1 MTRSTQ
7 HDHAALDATLTRQYQ
22 VISRSQVLAHGMT
35 TSALHQR
42 LRAGGPWQR
51 LLPGVFLAVTGTP
64 TTEQRSMAA
73 LLYAGTGGMIT
84 GAAAVGLW
92 GVQAPRGTLIDVLIP
107 AMRQRRSTG
116 FVRIHLTTRMPDRV
130 FTVGPVR
137 MVPLAR
143 AVADA
148 ARGMTSLADVRA
160 VVAAAVQLGRVT
172 PGLLAAELQAGPVQG
187 SALLRTAVSDVC
199 DGVRS
204 SPKLTSSI
212 CSGGPRSRN
221 PCSILGCTRTRSSS
235 PARTRGGRKPGW
247 LARSTPALT
256 TCLRRTTSAP
266 WPATRGWPR
275 MASPCCISPRARSG
289 PSPERSSAPS
299 VRPWPLPVPVPGFPS
314 APSRPHQRRSSAR
327 GNAMKP
333 RFQFVRTHLVFR
345 SYAAA
350 ACQAARTAVICSGSG

>member
-1 MTRSTQ
+1 M
-7 HDHAALDATLTRQYQ
+7 
-22 VISRSQVLAHGMT
+22 AHGMT
-35 TSALHQR
+35 TSALRQR

-92 GVQAPRGTLIDVLIP
+92 GVQAPRGTMIDVLIP

-137 MVPLAR
+137 MVPPAR

-160 VVAAAVQLGRVT
+160 VVAAAVQLGTCT
-172 PGLLAAELQAGPVQG
+172 PGALAAELQAGPVQG

-199 DGVRS
+199 DGIRS
-204 SPKLTSSI
+204 SPEADLKHLLRRAKIAEPVFNARLYADGEFIASPDAWWPEAGVAGEVDSRAYHLSPQDHERTLARDARAAAHGITVLHFTPRQIRTQPGTVVSAIRSALAAAGSRPRLPIRTITTSSEALK
-212 CSGGPRSRN
+212 R
-221 PCSILGCTRTRSSS
+221 
-235 PARTRGGRKPGW
+235 PGK
-247 LARSTPALT
+247 RDET
-256 TCLRRTTSAP
+256 
-266 WPATRGWPR
+266 
-275 MASPCCISPRARSG
+275 
-289 PSPERSSAPS
+289 
-299 VRPWPLPVPVPGFPS
+299 PVPVRSNALEPGFHDER
-314 APSRPHQRRSSAR
+314 AAR
-327 GNAMKP
+327 G
-333 RFQFVRTHLVFR
+333 L
-345 SYAAA
+345 
-350 ACQAARTAVICSGSG
+350 GSGDHAPGWRPEPRSLGAAQAG